1 MTRFLTDCTKYQDD
15 LKAYA
20 DGELSWLRRA
30 AVRRHLTHCAS
41 CREEIANMTQMTE
54 DLRAAEPGDALPPSL
69 REKLLTAPGT
79 ESAGLLLNESRS
91 ATEDS
96 AVPEALSLD
105 GRPALPVPVKKRR
118 VPAWTFAAAALVAWF
133 IFYPLY
139 SRNLV
144 EAHHQHRVVTADREA
159 PKFQQAAS
167 APLRYPVPTPPMN
180 MNGAAPL
187 PPARAKEFAPPITF
201 EPTPPPQPAVPPTLT
216 VRLSDREA
224 GIDANGK
231 PQVYISNG
239 PRSLNQTV
247 DGNENALNATNADPD
262 SLRQVHK
269 EASIGI
275 QVPNPEA
282 TGDTLNTMVQE
293 TGGYVAA
300 NNLSTDPN
308 GLKSGELIVK
318 VPEAQFETFLA
329 QVAKLGIVQSKNV
342 TGQDI
347 TEKTSD
353 AHEAQAVQES
363 DLEKS
368 EARLKALGSHA
379 KWEDQESTRDLRVQ
393 LAQTRARLKL
403 LKRMAALGTL
413 TIDLSQTPRAAAA
426 PPVTNGFT
434 GSLKATTHDALQSLV
449 GSAGALLALVIWL
462 LAYAPIWVPLL
473 LLGRYALKEYR
484 KREAASS
491 KV

>member
-1 MTRFLTDCTKYQDD
+1 MTRFLTDSTKYQDD

-20 DGELSWLRRA
+20 DGELSWLRRN
-30 AVRRHLTHCAS
+30 AVRRHLTRCAS

-54 DLRAAEPGDALPPSL
+54 DLHAAEPGDALPPSL

-79 ESAGLLLNESRS
+79 ESAGLLENESRS

-105 GRPALPVPVKKRR
+105 SRPALPVPVKKRPI
-118 VPAWTFAAAALVAWF
+118 PAWTFAAAALVAWF

-159 PKFQQAAS
+159 PNFQQVAS
-167 APLRYPVPTPPMN
+167 ARQQSTV
-180 MNGAAPL
+180 PL
-187 PPARAKEFAPPITF
+187 PPDNATGNFSAAA
-201 EPTPPPQPAVPPTLT
+201 PTPPPPPAVPPTLT
-216 VRLSDREA
+216 TRLSDREA
-224 GIDANGK
+224 GVDANGK

-300 NNLSTDPN
+300 NNLSTDTN
-308 GLKSGELIVK
+308 GLKSAELIVK
-318 VPEAQFETFLA
+318 VPESQFETFLA
-329 QVAKLGIVQSKNV
+329 SVAKLGVVVSKNV

-363 DLEKS
+363 DLAQA
-368 EARLKALGSHA
+368 EARLKALGPKA
-379 KWEDQESTRDLRVQ
+379 KWEDKQDAEDLRVQ

-413 TIDLSQTPRAAAA
+413 TIDLSQTPKAAAA
-426 PPVTNGFT
+426 PPVTSGFT

-473 LLGRYALKEYR
+473 LLGRYGW
-484 KREAASS
+484 KRYEQAQMKSE
-491 KV
+491 V

>member
-1 MTRFLTDCTKYQDD
+1 MTEYSKTECSKYQDD

-41 CREEIANMTQMTE
+41 CQKEITTMTQIAD
-54 DLRAAEPGDALPPSL
+54 DLRAAEPGEPLSPAL
-69 REKLLTAPGT
+69 REKILTVPGT
-79 ESAGLLLNESRS
+79 ATPGTGSAGLLENESAS
-91 ATEDS
+91 GTEDS
-96 AVPEALSLD
+96 SVAERLSLNS
-105 GRPALPVPVKKRR
+105 RPALPVPVKNRR
-118 VPAWTFAAAALVAWF
+118 LPAWTFAAVALVAWF
-133 IFYPLY
+133 VFYPAFTKLRY
-139 SRNLV
+139 TQQAQTTNS
-144 EAHHQHRVVTADREA
+144 TADRARMQVERTA
-159 PKFQQAAS
+159 RAMPPPAAS
-167 APLRYPVPTPPMN
+167 APRVTGSPFETTNGAVPSPERMVFPASAAAPVP
-180 MNGAAPL
+180 
-187 PPARAKEFAPPITF
+187 
-201 EPTPPPQPAVPPTLT
+201 QPHIT

-224 GIDANGK
+224 GIDGNAK
-231 PQVYISNG
+231 SRVVYRG
-239 PRSLNQTV
+239 FGLESLN
-247 DGNENALNATNADPD
+247 GNSNTLNGDPD
-262 SLRQVHK
+262 LLRQVHK

-282 TGDTLNTMVQE
+282 TGDKINQMVQE

-300 NNLSTDPN
+300 NNLSTDTD

-318 VPEAQFETFLA
+318 VPEPQFETFLA
-329 QVAKLGIVQSKNV
+329 AVAKLGVVVSKNV

-353 AHEAQAVQES
+353 AHEAQDVEES
-363 DLEKS
+363 DLTQA
-368 EARLKALGSHA
+368 EARLKALGTHA
-379 KWEDQESTRDLRVQ
+379 KWEDTQNAEDLRVQ

-413 TIDLSQTPRAAAA
+413 TIDLSQTPKAAAA

-462 LAYAPIWVPLL
+462 LAYAPLWVPLL
-473 LLGRYALKEYR
+473 LLGRYALKEYG
-484 KREAASS
+484 KRE
-491 KV
+491 VV

>member
-1 MTRFLTDCTKYQDD
+1 MTRFLTDCTRFQDD
-15 LKAYA
+15 LKACA

-54 DLRAAEPGDALPPSL
+54 DLRAAEPGEPLSPSL

-105 GRPALPVPVKKRR
+105 SRPALPVPVKKRPI
-118 VPAWTFAAAALVAWF
+118 PAWTFAAVALVAWF
-133 IFYPLY
+133 VFYPLY
-139 SRNLV
+139 QRNLS
-144 EAHHQHRVVTADREA
+144 EAGHFNRVVTA
-159 PKFQQAAS
+159 QQTNPYDAQRIKAEKVAS
-167 APLRYPVPTPPMN
+167 ARRVTGPAAVIVNGAVPSPERMVFPASAAAPVPPPH
-180 MNGAAPL
+180 
-187 PPARAKEFAPPITF
+187 I
-201 EPTPPPQPAVPPTLT
+201 T

-224 GIDANGK
+224 GTDANGNT
-231 PQVYISNG
+231 PVYISNG
-239 PRSLNQTV
+239 SRASNQLGI
-247 DGNENALNATNADPD
+247 DGSVLNATTNGDPD

-275 QVPNPEA
+275 EVPNPEA
-282 TGDTLNTMVQE
+282 TGDKLNQMVQE

-300 NNLSTDPN
+300 NNLSTGTD

-329 QVAKLGIVQSKNV
+329 AVVKLGVVQSKNV

-353 AHEAQAVQES
+353 AREAQNVQES
-363 DLEKS
+363 DLTQA

-379 KWEDQESTRDLRVQ
+379 KWDDTQNAEDLRVQ